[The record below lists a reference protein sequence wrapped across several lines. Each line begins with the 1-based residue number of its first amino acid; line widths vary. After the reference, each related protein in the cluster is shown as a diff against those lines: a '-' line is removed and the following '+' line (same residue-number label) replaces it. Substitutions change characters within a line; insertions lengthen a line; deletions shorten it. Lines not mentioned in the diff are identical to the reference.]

1 MSLFNMNFPAL
12 VEHAGGRYRVSPLL
26 FRGFSASHQRYGD
39 ALRLLQTNI
48 SNQHQ
53 HTTVDREQL
62 ESLLWYKFNPEYKFS
77 VEHFSFRSGMHLVNG
92 HFAVVQFA
100 VQEHEYLCFP
110 HLDYLLVRFPENV
123 KKRPQKLRYSNEVL
137 QSYFQKSKK
146 QDEYFDSQ
154 AYYSSKNCSTI
165 NIEIPVHVKNPCF
178 SFDQAEG
185 SLWAFMQQDKEFDGA
200 RELNAVGE
208 DFSRRV
214 QQGFDNCLY
223 RESEVAWLYRSLF
236 SVKPQALVII
246 GPRGIGKSNIIADTY
261 RRYLDDVKSK
271 ASHKKQ
277 KMWLVD
283 PLRVISGMSIVGQ
296 WERRFE
302 AILTQI
308 RDRQKNKSDTHLSDL
323 LYIDNPVPLLKIGKT
338 SQTEL
343 TLAHMLIPY
352 LEARQIPLILEAT
365 NEEWQKIQDGNRRFA
380 DLFRVLRLNHLER
393 EKIDHILTLRKADFE
408 KHFECEFSTAAFI
421 SLSKVEPALRG
432 TRELPGSFVELMRSI
447 AVVSQKTEIDD
458 NRVYQCLQEGFNV
471 SSTLMDGRKLLL
483 KKDVIDYFRANL
495 AGQDQA
501 CEILSEESLVRI
513 DMNEFGDH
521 TAVSRLIGDIYH
533 PHGILTERVRYQ
545 RSCVLLLDEIEKAH
559 PRVHDI
565 FKAIFRPV
573 TKKAW
578 KPSFALN
585 YLTE

>member
-1 MSLFNMNFPAL
+1 
-12 VEHAGGRYRVSPLL
+12 
-26 FRGFSASHQRYGD
+26 
-39 ALRLLQTNI
+39 
-48 SNQHQ
+48 
-53 HTTVDREQL
+53 
-62 ESLLWYKFNPEYKFS
+62 
-77 VEHFSFRSGMHLVNG
+77 
-92 HFAVVQFA
+92 
-100 VQEHEYLCFP
+100 
-110 HLDYLLVRFPENV
+110 
-123 KKRPQKLRYSNEVL
+123 
-137 QSYFQKSKK
+137 
-146 QDEYFDSQ
+146 
-154 AYYSSKNCSTI
+154 
-165 NIEIPVHVKNPCF
+165 
-178 SFDQAEG
+178 
-185 SLWAFMQQDKEFDGA
+185 MQQDKEFDGA

-471 SSTLMDGRKLLL
+471 SSTLMDGRK
-483 KKDVIDYFRANL
+483 
-495 AGQDQA
+495 
-501 CEILSEESLVRI
+501 ESLVRI

-565 FKAIFRPV
+565 LLQLLDDGRLTDASGNTTDFSQCVVIMTSNVGAREAASHVGFV
-573 TKKAW
+573 QHQSDLSASYKK
-578 KPSFALN
+578 SLETQF
-585 YLTE
+585 Y